1 VSDRTSNPRP
11 RVKAKKERTARV
23 VSRFSNG
30 QILVEI
36 EDRFPRSV
44 KLTHYYVTPLAS
56 DYGVAFRF
64 SKFACEGG
72 EEYHV
77 NVGGE
82 GEPASC
88 DCLGHL
94 KHGHKTTCRHVACA
108 RALIAAG
115 KL

>member
-1 VSDRTSNPRP
+1 VASISSPRP
-11 RVKAKKERTARV
+11 RVKPARFV
-23 VSRFSNG
+23 RVLSRFSNG

-36 EDRFPRSV
+36 EDRYPRSY
-44 KLTHYYVTPLAS
+44 KLTHYYLTSLPA
-56 DYGVAFRF
+56 DFGRAFRF

-94 KHGHKTTCRHVACA
+94 KHGHKTVCRHVACT

-115 KL
+115 KLAE